1 MKNKHLRNLNKLFKQ
16 IIIHFDVTV
25 TDLSRVLDVNQMSIR
40 NWMDGDN
47 LPNLDSLTV
56 LTLRIPIRFEI
67 VGGRFIAIDTRT
79 GKEIKC

>member
-16 IIIHFDVTV
+16 LIIHFDVTV

-56 LTLRIPIRFEI
+56 LTMHLPIRFEI
-67 VGGRFIAIDTRT
+67 VGGKFITIDTRT
-79 GKEIKC
+79 EKEIKC